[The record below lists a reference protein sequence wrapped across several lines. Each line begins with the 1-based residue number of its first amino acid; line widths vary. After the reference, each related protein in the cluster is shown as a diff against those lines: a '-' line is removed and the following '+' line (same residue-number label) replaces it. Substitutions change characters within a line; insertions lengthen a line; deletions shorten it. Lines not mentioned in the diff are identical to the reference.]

1 MKTFIFFLVCYFF
14 FTLSISSQKRIEI
27 LSLVKMDLPD
37 ENKQSMFKCE
47 DCYII
52 LDNCYYDSC
61 ARILEEYFPPEIIE
75 RKKYIP
81 EGYELFFLFD
91 KDKKVGVI
99 HILQKEKICRTFSW
113 FDKTPLD
120 VFYSPRY

>member
-1 MKTFIFFLVCYFF
+1 MKNLIFFSVCFLF
-14 FTLSISSQKRIEI
+14 SFSTRAQTRVEI

-47 DCYII
+47 SCYVI
-52 LDNCYYDSC
+52 LDNCPYDSC
-61 ARILEEYFPPEIIE
+61 ARILEEFYPPEIIE
-75 RKKYIP
+75 RKKEIP

-91 KDKKVGVI
+91 KDKKVGVM

-120 VFYSPRY
+120 LFYSPRY